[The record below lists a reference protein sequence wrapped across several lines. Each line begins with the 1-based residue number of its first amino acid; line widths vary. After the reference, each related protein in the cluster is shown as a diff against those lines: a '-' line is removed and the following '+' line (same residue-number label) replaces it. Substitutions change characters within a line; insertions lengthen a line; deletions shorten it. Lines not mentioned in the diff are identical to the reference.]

1 MTIMQFFSII
11 IPLTLASA
19 APIISASLGGL
30 FSERSGVVNIGLEG
44 LMMIGAFTA
53 ATVTVLVEPTLAEI
67 SPTVEALSPFIGI
80 IAGIIASGIFSLIH
94 AYVSINLRADQVISG
109 TAINLL
115 AGGITIYLAQI
126 IFKQQRTK
134 TFLNGIMKKEIPV
147 LSKIPVIGDIFFS
160 KVHITSYIVIIIAL
174 IVWYVVYKTPF
185 GLRLR
190 AVGEHPGAA
199 DSMGV
204 NVYKMRYIGVILSG
218 LFSGLGGSIMV
229 LTQDI
234 QYTHATIHGTG
245 FIALAALI
253 FGKWHPIGVL
263 GAGLFFGFSQALGV
277 VAYQIPFL
285 SELPI
290 EFFHA
295 FPYVL
300 TVIALVV
307 FSGKS
312 VGPKAAGKPY
322 DKGER

>member
-1 MTIMQFFSII
+1 MGIMQLLSIL

-19 APIISASLGGL
+19 APIISTSLGGL

-44 LMMIGAFTA
+44 LMMIGAFTS
-53 ATVTVLVEPTLAEI
+53 ATVTVLIEPSMGWV
-67 SPTVEALSPFIGI
+67 SPWIGI
-80 IAGIIASGIFSLIH
+80 LAGIVAGGLMSIIH

-126 IFKQQRTK
+126 IFNQQRTK
-134 TFLNGIMKKEIPV
+134 AFLYSIKKQNIPALSDIPV
-147 LSKIPVIGDIFFS
+147 LGKILFS
-160 KVHITSYIVIIIAL
+160 QVHYTSYIVIFIVL

-218 LFSGLGGSIMV
+218 MFAGLGGGVMV

-234 QYTHATIHGTG
+234 QYTSGTIHGTG

-253 FGKWHPIGVL
+253 FGKWHPFGVL
-263 GAGLFFGFSQALGV
+263 GAGLFFGLSQALGV
-277 VAYQIPFL
+277 IAYQIPML
-285 SELPI
+285 SKLPQ
-290 EFFHA
+290 EFFYA
-295 FPYVL
+295 FPYIL
-300 TVIALVV
+300 TIIALVI

-312 VGPKAAGKPY
+312 VGPRAAGKPY
-322 DKGER
+322 EKGER

>member
-1 MTIMQFFSII
+1 MDFMQFITVI
-11 IPLTLASA
+11 IPLTLTMA

-53 ATVTVLVEPTLAEI
+53 ATVTVLIEPTLGAK
-67 SPTVEALSPFIGI
+67 SPIIGILIGI
-80 IAGIIASGIFSLIH
+80 IAAGIFSIIH
-94 AYVSINLRADQVISG
+94 AYVSINLKAEQVISG

-115 AGGITIYLAQI
+115 AAGITVYLAQI
-126 IFKQQRTK
+126 IFHQQRTK
-134 TFLNGIMKKEIPV
+134 AFLYGIKKKDIAGFSDIPV
-147 LSKIPVIGDIFFS
+147 LGDIFFS
-160 KVHITSYIVIIIAL
+160 KVHITSYIVIILAF
-174 IVWYVVYKTPF
+174 IVWYVIYKTPF

-190 AVGEHPGAA
+190 AVGEHPSAA
-199 DSMGV
+199 DSMGI

-234 QYTHATIHGTG
+234 QYTYATIHGTG

-253 FGKWHPIGVL
+253 FGKWNPLGVL
-263 GAGLFFGFSQALGV
+263 GAGLFFGFSQALSV

-285 SELPI
+285 SKLPQ
-290 EFFHA
+290 EFFYA
-295 FPYVL
+295 FPYIL
-300 TVIALVV
+300 TIIALVI

-312 VGPKAAGKPY
+312 VAPRAVGKPY

>member
-1 MTIMQFFSII
+1 MGIMDFIYII

-30 FSERSGVVNIGLEG
+30 FSERSGVVNIALEG

-53 ATVTVLVEPTLAEI
+53 ATVSVLLETSLGSI
-67 SPTVEALSPFIGI
+67 SPWIGI
-80 IAGIIASGIFSLIH
+80 LAGILAGGILSIIH

-115 AGGITIYLAQI
+115 AGGLTIYLAQI

-134 TFLNGIMKKEIPV
+134 AFLYGISKGKIPILSEIPI
-147 LSKIPVIGDIFFS
+147 LGKMFFS
-160 KVHITSYIVIIIAL
+160 NVHITSFIIIFIAI
-174 IVWYVVYKTPF
+174 IVWYIVYNTPF

-190 AVGEHPGAA
+190 AVGEHPSAA
-199 DSMGV
+199 DSMGI

-218 LFSGLGGSIMV
+218 MFAGLGGSIMV

-234 QYTHATIHGTG
+234 QYTYATIHGTG

-263 GAGLFFGFSQALGV
+263 GAGLFFGFSQALGI

-285 SELPI
+285 KQLPQ
-290 EFFHA
+290 EFFWA
-295 FPYVL
+295 FPYIL
-300 TVIALVV
+300 TIIALVI
-307 FSGKS
+307 FSGKAI
-312 VGPKAAGKPY
+312 GPKAVGQPY
-322 DKGER
+322 EKGER

>member
-1 MTIMQFFSII
+1 MDFMQIISII
-11 IPLTLASA
+11 LPLTLASA

-30 FSERSGVVNIGLEG
+30 FSERSGVVNVGLEG

-53 ATVTVLVEPTLAEI
+53 ATTTVLVETSMGPM
-67 SPTVEALSPFIGI
+67 SPWIGILTGI
-80 IAGIIASGIFSLIH
+80 IAGGLLSIIH

-115 AGGITIYLAQI
+115 AGGMTIYLAQI
-126 IFKQQRTK
+126 IFKQQRTVA
-134 TFLNGIMKKEIPV
+134 FLYGIKKQDIPV
-147 LSKIPVIGDIFFS
+147 LSQIPVLGKLLFG
-160 KVHITSYIVIIIAL
+160 KVHITSYLIILAVF

-199 DSMGV
+199 DSMGI
-204 NVYKMRYIGVILSG
+204 NVYRMRYIGVILSG
-218 LFSGLGGSIMV
+218 MLAGLGGSIMV

-234 QYTHATIHGTG
+234 QYTYATIHGTG

-263 GAGLFFGFSQALGV
+263 LAGLFFGFSQALGV
-277 VAYQIPFL
+277 VAYQIPL
-285 SELPI
+285 LNKLPQ
-290 EFFHA
+290 EFFWA
-295 FPYVL
+295 FPYIL

-307 FSGKS
+307 FSGKA
-312 VGPKAAGKPY
+312 VGPKAAGQAY
-322 DKGER
+322 EKGER

>member
-1 MTIMQFFSII
+1 MDFMQFISII
-11 IPLTLASA
+11 IPLTLTSA
-19 APIISASLGGL
+19 APIISSSIGGL

-53 ATVTVLVEPTLAEI
+53 ATVTVLVEGTLGAA
-67 SPTVEALSPFIGI
+67 SPWLGI
-80 IAGIIASGIFSLIH
+80 LAGIIVGGLFSIIH

-115 AGGITIYLAQI
+115 AGGLTIYLCQI
-126 IFKQQRTK
+126 IFKQQRTLA
-134 TFLNGIMKKEIPV
+134 FLTGIKKQDIPV
-147 LSKIPVIGDIFFS
+147 FSKIPVLGNFLFS
-160 KVHITSYIVIIIAL
+160 RVHITSYLVVLIVI

-199 DSMGV
+199 DSMGI
-204 NVYKMRYIGVILSG
+204 NVYRMRYIGVILSG
-218 LFSGLGGSIMV
+218 MFAGLGGSIMV

-234 QYTHATIHGTG
+234 QYTYATIHGTG

-263 GAGLFFGFSQALGV
+263 GAGLFFGFSQALGI
-277 VAYQIPFL
+277 VAYQIKFL
-285 SELPI
+285 SKLPQ
-290 EFFHA
+290 EFFWA
-295 FPYVL
+295 FPYLL
-300 TVIALVV
+300 TVVALVA

-312 VGPKAAGKPY
+312 VGPRAAGKPY
-322 DKGER
+322 EKGER